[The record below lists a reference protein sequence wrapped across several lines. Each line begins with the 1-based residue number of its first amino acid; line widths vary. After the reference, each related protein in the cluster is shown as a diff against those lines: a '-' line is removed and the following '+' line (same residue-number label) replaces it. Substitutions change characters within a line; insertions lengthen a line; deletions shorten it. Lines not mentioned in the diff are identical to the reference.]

1 MSGWSERVMGQKGFF
16 DVERRLEAISGKGD
30 PLETIKK
37 MVRWEDFRADIEAV
51 TETKPEERKSN
62 AGRKPY
68 DTILKFKIVV
78 LQSLHNLSD
87 EQSEYLIR
95 DRLSFMRFL
104 DLELEEA
111 VPDATTIWLFREAL
125 AEAGLI
131 DQLFERFGQH
141 LEAAGYIARGGQ
153 IIDATIVSVPK
164 QRNTKEEN
172 EAIKAGKTPQGWE
185 KQPAKNA
192 QKDTDARW
200 TKKNDES
207 FYGYKNHVGVDKAH
221 KLIRK
226 WDATDAAV
234 HDSQKLDD
242 VLDFSNTGKE
252 VWADSAYRSVQIEAG
267 LKEKGLQS
275 RIHRRAA
282 RNRPLSER
290 QKSANTTRSKVRA
303 RVEHVF
309 GHQQGSM
316 GGKIVRTIGILR
328 ARFKIGMMNLGYNI
342 RRLVQLER
350 VAACKR
356 TARSPA
362 RRQNGPRSGTH
373 LRTSAATARSAEA
386 ELAESW
392 YCSRC
397 PQGIF
402 GEPTQYRVHGR
413 FRSTELPRRAMRLWA
428 QACPL
433 DQLRECAQRNDS
445 RRLVQSAICRL
456 SQRLCHAPHGRF
468 RHPELE

>member
-1 MSGWSERVMGQKGFF
+1 MGQKGFF
-16 DVERRLEAISGKGD
+16 DVERRLEAISAKGD

-37 MVRWEDFRADIEAV
+37 IVPWEDFRADIEAV

-87 EQSEYLIR
+87 EQTEYLIR
-95 DRLSFMRFL
+95 DRRSFMRFL
-104 DLELEEA
+104 DLELEDP

-131 DQLFERFGQH
+131 DKLFERFGQH
-141 LEAAGYIARGGQ
+141 LEAEGYIARGGQ

-172 EAIKAGKTPQGWE
+172 EAIKAGKMPEGWE

-192 QKDTDARW
+192 QKDKDARW

-207 FYGYKNHVGVDKAH
+207 FYGYKNHLGVDKAH

-226 WDATDAAV
+226 WGATDAAV

-242 VLDFSNTGKE
+242 VLDLSNTGKE

-267 LKEKGLQS
+267 LEEKGLQILTPPARRTQS
-275 RIHRRAA
+275 PADRAPEVGEHDALEGARPCRARIRPPAERDGRQDRAHHRHRAGEVQDWDDEPRLQHSSPGSARADGGCARLSTLTGGVRAA
-282 RNRPLSER
+282 S
-290 QKSANTTRSKVRA
+290 
-303 RVEHVF
+303 
-309 GHQQGSM
+309 
-316 GGKIVRTIGILR
+316 
-328 ARFKIGMMNLGYNI
+328 
-342 RRLVQLER
+342 
-350 VAACKR
+350 CKR

-362 RRQNGPRSGTH
+362 SVKTVSPWH
-373 LRTSAATARSAEA
+373 E
-386 ELAESW
+386 
-392 YCSRC
+392 RC
-397 PQGIF
+397 N
-402 GEPTQYRVHGR
+402 R
-413 FRSTELPRRAMRLWA
+413 
-428 QACPL
+428 PL
-433 DQLRECAQRNDS
+433 S
-445 RRLVQSAICRL
+445 
-456 SQRLCHAPHGRF
+456 
-468 RHPELE
+468 

>member
-1 MSGWSERVMGQKGFF
+1 MGGWSERVMGQKGFF
-16 DVERRLEAISGKGD
+16 DIERRLEAISAKGD

-37 MVRWEDFRADIEAV
+37 MVRWDDFRADIEAV
-51 TETKPEERKSN
+51 TETKPEERQSN

-87 EQSEYLIR
+87 EQTEYLIR

-104 DLELEEA
+104 DLELEDP

-125 AEAGLI
+125 AQAGLI
-131 DQLFERFGQH
+131 DKLFERFGQH
-141 LEAAGYIARGGQ
+141 LETEGYIARGGQ

-172 EAIKAGKTPQGWE
+172 EAIKAGKTPEGWE

-192 QKDTDARW
+192 QKDKDARW

-207 FYGYKNHVGVDKAH
+207 FYGYKNHLGVDKAH

-242 VLDFSNTGKE
+242 VLDLSNTGNG

-267 LKEKGLQS
+267 LKAKGLQS
-275 RIHRRAA
+275 HIHRRAA

-309 GHQQGSM
+309 GHQQSSM
-316 GGKIVRTIGILR
+316 GGKIVRTIGIVR
-328 ARFKIGMMNLGYNI
+328 ARFKIGMMTSATTSAGWFSSSGW
-342 RRLVQLER
+342 RLRPLECAHGWSPCGVVQKDR
-350 VAACKR
+350 AVARQASKP
-356 TARSPA
+356 SPIMA
-362 RRQNGPRSGTH
+362 H
-373 LRTSAATARSAEA
+373 FDTSAATARSAKA
-386 ELAESW
+386 EIAESG
-392 YCSRC
+392 YCSRSPIDVRVC
-397 PQGIF
+397 IGLNSGQLLHLTK
-402 GEPTQYRVHGR
+402 EP
-413 FRSTELPRRAMRLWA
+413 L
-428 QACPL
+428 
-433 DQLRECAQRNDS
+433 
-445 RRLVQSAICRL
+445 
-456 SQRLCHAPHGRF
+456 
-468 RHPELE
+468 

>member
-1 MSGWSERVMGQKGFF
+1 MGGWSERVMGQKGFF
-16 DVERRLEAISGKGD
+16 DVERRLEAISALGD
-30 PLETIKK
+30 PLATIKK
-37 MVRWEDFRADIEAV
+37 IVPWEDFRTDIEAV

-68 DTILKFKIVV
+68 DTILKFQILV

-87 EQSEYLIR
+87 DRTEYLIR
-95 DRLSFMRFL
+95 DRISFMRFL
-104 DLELEEA
+104 DLELEDP

-125 AEAGLI
+125 AQAGLI
-131 DQLFERFGQH
+131 DKLFERFGQH

-153 IIDATIVSVPK
+153 IIGATIVSVP
-164 QRNTKEEN
+164 
-172 EAIKAGKTPQGWE
+172 

-192 QKDTDARW
+192 QKDKDARW

-207 FYGYKNHVGVDKAH
+207 FYGYKNHLGVDKAH

-226 WDATDAAV
+226 WDATDASV

-242 VLDFSNTGKE
+242 VLDLSNTGKG

-309 GHQQGSM
+309 GHQQSSM
-316 GGKIVRTIGILR
+316 GGKIVRTIGIVR
-328 ARFKIGMMNLGYNI
+328 AKFKIGMMYHGYHI

-350 VAACKR
+350 MAA
-356 TARSPA
+356 APA
-362 RRQNGPRSGTH
+362 
-373 LRTSAATARSAEA
+373 
-386 ELAESW
+386 
-392 YCSRC
+392 
-397 PQGIF
+397 
-402 GEPTQYRVHGR
+402 
-413 FRSTELPRRAMRLWA
+413 
-428 QACPL
+428 
-433 DQLRECAQRNDS
+433 
-445 RRLVQSAICRL
+445 
-456 SQRLCHAPHGRF
+456 
-468 RHPELE
+468 